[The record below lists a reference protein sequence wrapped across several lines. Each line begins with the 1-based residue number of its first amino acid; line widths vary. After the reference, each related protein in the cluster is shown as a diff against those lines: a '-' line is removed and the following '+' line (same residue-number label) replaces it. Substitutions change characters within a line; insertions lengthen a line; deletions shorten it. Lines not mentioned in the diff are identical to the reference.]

1 MYFQDAARAAAIV
14 AILATGA
21 SASPQTGRRPEFVV
35 AVLNE
40 AAVSPNVIKSAQASL
55 IAIFEAIGVAA
66 VWVDTYAGDR
76 TVLVVR
82 IVDEESAERLK
93 ALPGSIGVA
102 LTNGNSH
109 GWLAYVFYARIER
122 VSDRNRL
129 DTSAMLG
136 AAISHELGHLLLPH
150 GSHSDGGLMRPD
162 WNRADLLTA
171 GGRGL
176 RFTEKPGALIRAA
189 LEE

>member
-14 AILATGA
+14 AVFAIGA
-21 SASPQTGRRPEFVV
+21 SASPQTGRRPQFVV
-35 AVLNE
+35 AVVNE

-66 VWVDTYAGDR
+66 VWADTYAGDR

-82 IVDEESAERLK
+82 IVDEKAADRLK
-93 ALPGSIGVA
+93 AVPRSIGLA
-102 LTNGNSH
+102 LTNGNKH

-122 VSDRNRL
+122 ISDRNRL

-136 AAISHELGHLLLPH
+136 TVISHELGHLLLSPWE
-150 GSHSDGGLMRPD
+150 P
-162 WNRADLLTA
+162 
-171 GGRGL
+171 
-176 RFTEKPGALIRAA
+176 
-189 LEE
+189 